1 IARAQSSRRSST
13 SGIERYSAGAR
24 SKASSSA
31 VVPSSR
37 AASSYAARAWPISF
51 CAIDE
56 KATSSSSVGAIP
68 VHSESRQP
76 ITSSSSASSSRI
88 RARSFTRLLQP
99 CLERVAVD
107 ATVLEVELVGE
118 VVHLVQRVAG
128 DEPQR
133 LGLAAP
139 AVLLSRPRLGETR
152 IGRLDGAGVLERL
165 APALLAEDLVDHAA
179 LPTAMRSR
187 SAAQTVVPAKPAR
200 PDVGI
205 DERRLTPTPR
215 APSAPA
221 RGSGAA
227 ARGAPPS
234 AGRDR

>member
-88 RARSFTRLLQP
+88 RARSFTSLLQP
-99 CLERVAVD
+99 HLERVAVD
-107 ATVLEVELVGE
+107 AAVLEVELVRE
-118 VVHLVQRVAG
+118 VVHLVHRLARH
-128 DEPQR
+128 EPER
-133 LGLAAP
+133 LRLAAP
-139 AVLLSRPRLGETR
+139 AELLARPCLGER
-152 IGRLDGAGVLERL
+152 RVRRLDGPCVCERL
-165 APALLAEDLVDHAA
+165 PLPLLPKN
-179 LPTAMRSR
+179 LP
-187 SAAQTVVPAKPAR
+187 
-200 PDVGI
+200 
-205 DERRLTPTPR
+205 
-215 APSAPA
+215 
-221 RGSGAA
+221 
-227 ARGAPPS
+227 
-234 AGRDR
+234 DR